1 MTRLTAEAWLDFR
14 SDQDYQQGHLPNAAH
29 FEWPNLTEQ
38 LNQLPAPPSALGLIA
53 PENQLNEIQAFLQSK
68 AYQIVETIPSDQ
80 FNVTQPGLV
89 MGKSPQLWS
98 PTPILQTFVQ
108 NEITRPGLALDLG
121 CGGGRDAV
129 FLAEQGWQVTAIDNQ
144 ARVLERA
151 QSLAESRRVSVN
163 WLEAD
168 LRQPQARP
176 EPFFDLVLMV
186 RFLNRDLFPY
196 IKHITR
202 PGGYVLIHTFSQGS
216 EQFGSPKNPNLILK
230 PGELAKEFV
239 EFDIIIDKIEPLEDG
254 RPMATFVARKRRIH
268 EEDNL

>member
-1 MTRLTAEAWLDFR
+1 MTRLKPSAWLDFR
-14 SDQDYQQGHLPNAAH
+14 DFEDFQQGHLSNAAH
-29 FEWPNLTEQ
+29 FEWPKLTEQ

-68 AYQIVETIPSDQ
+68 AYLIVETIPSEQ

-89 MGKSPQLWS
+89 MGTSPRLWS
-98 PTPILQTFVQ
+98 PTPILQTLLQ
-108 NEITRPGLALDLG
+108 SEIIRPGQALDLG

-168 LRQPQARP
+168 LRQSQARP

-186 RFLNRDLFPY
+186 RFLNRDLFHY

-202 PGGYVLIHTFSQGS
+202 TGGYVLIHTFSQGA
-216 EQFGSPKNPNLILK
+216 EEFGSPKNPNLILK
-230 PGELAKEFV
+230 PAELAKEFV
-239 EFDIIIDKIEPLEDG
+239 EFDIIIDKITPLEDG
-254 RPMATFVARKRRIH
+254 RPMATFFARRYR
-268 EEDNL
+268 E